1 MRIYAVADIHGK
13 PEKIAQR
20 GNGGFWPGWITAG
33 GNAIEYGL
41 TTGGQWFVQRLFSWH
56 AGTNVV
62 GFNIVQIEK

>member
-41 TTGGQWFVQRLFSWH
+41 TTGGQWFVQRLNQLACWYQC
-56 AGTNVV
+56 GR
-62 GFNIVQIEK
+62 VQHCSD